1 MGSAS
6 LALQGVDITPN
17 DIDILTDEY
26 GAFKIGVLLKEF
38 EIKPV
43 SFSQTD
49 LFESFYGIYDIEGT
63 KVDVMGDFRVRLE
76 GTWVSLSD
84 RLESPSLVQI
94 NAMNIPVSSMHDQLL
109 FYEKLGREKDKDC
122 ILKIKKVLRIF

>member
-26 GAFKIGVLLKEF
+26 GAFKIGALLKEF

-43 SFSQTD
+43 IFSRTD
-49 LFESFYGIYDIEGT
+49 LFESFYGIYDIEGA
-63 KVDVMGDFRVRLE
+63 KIDVMGDFRVRLE

-109 FYEKLGREKDKDC
+109 FYEKLGREKDRDC
-122 ILKIKKVLRIF
+122 ILKIKKVLRIS

>member
-26 GAFKIGVLLKEF
+26 GAFKIGALLKEF

-49 LFESFYGIYDIEGT
+49 LFESFYGIYDIKGT
-63 KVDVMGDFRVRLE
+63 KVDVMGDFRVMLE
-76 GTWVSLSD
+76 DTWVSLSD
-84 RLESPSLVQI
+84 RLESPSLVQVDT
-94 NAMNIPVSSMHDQLL
+94 MNIPVSSMHDQLL

-122 ILKIKKVLRIF
+122 ILEIKKVLRIF